1 MWMVSPG
8 AIPWRSATSS
18 TATCFA
24 GPGVLC
30 AGGCAA
36 AGIAIISA
44 RNRPARNRIFAS
56 NAPSTAGYM
65 ARLEPARKA
74 RLDLGARPPPSSS
87 SSLFRVLRLR
97 VPASFDDI
105 AIGQVVTLGAAAVD
119 PDALTAFVAAFT
131 PGWTADRGAP
141 DAMVYAIWAKLDA
154 VAHTDWPQTKRLG
167 VDALRWVRNP
177 PAGELLRGRMT
188 IMAKD
193 PVGEGKG
200 IVIAQHDLLDEA
212 GRLVFSCLTRSVFA
226 R

>member
-1 MWMVSPG
+1 
-8 AIPWRSATSS
+8 
-18 TATCFA
+18 
-24 GPGVLC
+24 L
-30 AGGCAA
+30 
-36 AGIAIISA
+36 
-44 RNRPARNRIFAS
+44 
-56 NAPSTAGYM
+56 
-65 ARLEPARKA
+65 
-74 RLDLGARPPPSSS
+74 
-87 SSLFRVLRLR
+87 
-97 VPASFDDI
+97 PASFDDI
-105 AIGQVVTLGAAAVD
+105 EIGQVVSLGAAAVE
-119 PDALTAFVAAFT
+119 AETLAHFIRGFT

-141 DAMVYAIWAKLDA
+141 DAMVYALWARLDA
-154 VAHTDWPQTKRLG
+154 VSHTDWPQTKRLG